1 MLMSKVLLGIRVL
14 SYMNQGSGDVLI
26 KSTDIAT
33 DCYMSHSNT
42 EQILSTLVVG
52 KFIRGF
58 RGAGGGYEL
67 LRFDGVTLGEIC
79 LAFGYLPEKIYSEAF
94 LNTLVSEVLK

>member
-1 MLMSKVLLGIRVL
+1 MLMTKVLLGIRVL
-14 SYMNQGSGDVLI
+14 SYMNQGSSDVLI

-58 RGAGGGYEL
+58 RGPGGGYEL
-67 LRFDGVTLGEIC
+67 LRFRNVTLGEMAS
-79 LAFGYLPEKIYSEAF
+79 AFGFMSNRIYSDVF
-94 LNTLVSEVLK
+94 MNTPISEILK